1 MNTLVTFSLKRVTFQ
16 NVSEHLSKNS
26 CTVLRDYSKYD
37 WIYLSNFYTC
47 PKASPGFATKQLKLA
62 LDKIQKPYILFC
74 EPLLGSDPRSF
85 TAKNSEWTSEKRYE
99 SLCDYYKNKFGLV
112 YEIPTSCTFKTSVT
126 GHGKRWSDLERKL
139 LFGPQIPGMY
149 CQPISLQIC
158 SQTLLC

>member
-16 NVSEHLSKNS
+16 NVSEHLLKNS
-26 CTVLRDYSKYD
+26 CTVLRDYSTYD
-37 WIYLSNFYTC
+37 WIYLSNFYTS
-47 PKASPGFATKQLKLA
+47 PNASPGFATRQLKSALA
-62 LDKIQKPYILFC
+62 KIQKPYILFC

-85 TAKNSEWTSEKRYE
+85 TTKNSEWTSEKRYE
-99 SLCDYYKNKFGLV
+99 SLCDYYKHKFGLTH
-112 YEIPTSCTFKTSVT
+112 EIPTCCTFKTNAT
-126 GHGKRWSDLERKL
+126 GHGNRWSDLERKL